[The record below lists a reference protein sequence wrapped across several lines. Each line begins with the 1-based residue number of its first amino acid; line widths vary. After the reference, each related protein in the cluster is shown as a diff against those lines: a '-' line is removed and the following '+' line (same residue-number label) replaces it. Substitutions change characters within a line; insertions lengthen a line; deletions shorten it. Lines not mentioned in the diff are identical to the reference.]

1 MVIVKSAQ
9 SHGSQENNFTLR
21 FFLLSRQQQKKQ
33 KRQQNNGSYSIT
45 IVVDFEQVFLLS
57 FICIINM

>member
-45 IVVDFEQVFLLS
+45 FFADFEQAFLLS